1 MLQDEAATPYLNACQ
16 YAAKSSEFFKHF
28 KSHPAYTH
36 VLEHVSYEEGQQY
49 LKEIEIDYLDKLQEI
64 KQNDAI
70 GEPQTYEY
78 PSIGNISPTT
88 IRYVKNTS
96 DIINKFGTSFDSI
109 VEIGADQPRV
119 ISNTYLLENNFDW
132 SGVSFEL
139 DTDKVTY
146 FNSIRKN
153 KCFCEDATSYDYK
166 SLFEER
172 NYPKQID
179 YLQLD
184 IDPAEGT
191 LRALKVLPLNDYR
204 FSVITYETDVYSSG
218 ADIQDEQIEI
228 LESHGY
234 QLVAKNVKCEGNPY
248 EDWWIDPAIISE
260 DVWKPYKTRI
270 GLESNEVILL

>member
-1 MLQDEAATPYLNACQ
+1 METGWPNCPRYFRNNYENLKTKFAGAENIENNWSQSMQDIFVMSMLDGKRNGVY
-16 YAAKSSEFFKHF
+16 
-28 KSHPAYTH
+28 
-36 VLEHVSYEEGQQY
+36 
-49 LKEIEIDYLDKLQEI
+49 
-64 KQNDAI
+64 
-70 GEPQTYEY
+70 
-78 PSIGNISPTT
+78 
-88 IRYVKNTS
+88 
-96 DIINKFGTSFDSI
+96 

-119 ISNTYLLENNFDW
+119 ISNTYLLEKDFDW
-132 SGVSFEL
+132 SGISFEL
-139 DTDKVTY
+139 DADKVAF
-146 FNSIRKN
+146 FNTIREN
-153 KCFCEDATSYDYK
+153 KCLCEDATLYNYK
-166 SLFEER
+166 SLFEEL

-191 LRALKVLPLNDYR
+191 LRALKVLPLDDYR

-248 EDWWIDPAIISE
+248 EDWWIDPAIVSE
-260 DVWKPYKTRI
+260 DIWKPYKTRI

>member
-1 MLQDEAATPYLNACQ
+1 MECDWPNCPRYFRNNYENLKTKFAGAENIENNWSQSMQDIFVMSMLDGKRNGVY
-16 YAAKSSEFFKHF
+16 
-28 KSHPAYTH
+28 
-36 VLEHVSYEEGQQY
+36 
-49 LKEIEIDYLDKLQEI
+49 
-64 KQNDAI
+64 
-70 GEPQTYEY
+70 
-78 PSIGNISPTT
+78 
-88 IRYVKNTS
+88 
-96 DIINKFGTSFDSI
+96 

-119 ISNTYLLENNFDW
+119 ISNTYLLEKDFDW
-132 SGVSFEL
+132 SGISFEL
-139 DTDKVTY
+139 DADKVAF
-146 FNSIRKN
+146 FNTIREN
-153 KCFCEDATSYDYK
+153 KCLCEDATLYNYK
-166 SLFEER
+166 SLFEEL

-191 LRALKVLPLNDYR
+191 LRALKALPLDDYR

-248 EDWWIDPAIISE
+248 EDWWIDPAVVSE

>member
-1 MLQDEAATPYLNACQ
+1 MQDMFVLSMLDGKRNGVY
-16 YAAKSSEFFKHF
+16 
-28 KSHPAYTH
+28 
-36 VLEHVSYEEGQQY
+36 
-49 LKEIEIDYLDKLQEI
+49 
-64 KQNDAI
+64 
-70 GEPQTYEY
+70 
-78 PSIGNISPTT
+78 
-88 IRYVKNTS
+88 
-96 DIINKFGTSFDSI
+96 

-119 ISNTYLLENNFDW
+119 ISNSYLLEKDFDW

-139 DTDKVTY
+139 NADKVAF
-146 FNSIRKN
+146 FNTIRKN
-153 KCFCEDATSYDYK
+153 KCLCEDATLYDYK
-166 SLFEER
+166 SIFEER

-191 LRALKVLPLNDYR
+191 LRALKALPLNDYR

-248 EDWWIDPAIISE
+248 EDWWIDPAIVSE

>member
-1 MLQDEAATPYLNACQ
+1 MECDWPNCPRYFRNNYENLKTKFTGAENIENNWSQSMQDIFVMSMLDGKRNGVY
-16 YAAKSSEFFKHF
+16 
-28 KSHPAYTH
+28 
-36 VLEHVSYEEGQQY
+36 
-49 LKEIEIDYLDKLQEI
+49 
-64 KQNDAI
+64 
-70 GEPQTYEY
+70 
-78 PSIGNISPTT
+78 
-88 IRYVKNTS
+88 
-96 DIINKFGTSFDSI
+96 

-119 ISNTYLLENNFDW
+119 ISNTYLLEKDFDW
-132 SGVSFEL
+132 SGISFEL
-139 DTDKVTY
+139 DADKVAF
-146 FNSIRKN
+146 FNTIRKN
-153 KCFCEDATSYDYK
+153 KCLCEDATLYNYK
-166 SLFEER
+166 SLFEEL

-191 LRALKVLPLNDYR
+191 LRALKALPLDDYR

-248 EDWWIDPAIISE
+248 EDWWVDPAIVSE

-270 GLESNEVILL
+270 GLDSWEVVSQ

>member
-1 MLQDEAATPYLNACQ
+1 MECDWPNCPRYFRNNYENLKTKFTGAENIENNWSQSMQDIFVMSMLDGKRNGVY
-16 YAAKSSEFFKHF
+16 
-28 KSHPAYTH
+28 
-36 VLEHVSYEEGQQY
+36 
-49 LKEIEIDYLDKLQEI
+49 
-64 KQNDAI
+64 
-70 GEPQTYEY
+70 
-78 PSIGNISPTT
+78 
-88 IRYVKNTS
+88 
-96 DIINKFGTSFDSI
+96 

-119 ISNTYLLENNFDW
+119 ISNTYLLEKDFDW
-132 SGVSFEL
+132 SGISFEL
-139 DTDKVTY
+139 DADKVAF
-146 FNSIRKN
+146 FNTIRKN
-153 KCFCEDATSYDYK
+153 KCLCEDATLYDYK
-166 SLFEER
+166 SLFQKS

-191 LRALKVLPLNDYR
+191 LRALKALPLDDYR

-248 EDWWIDPAIISE
+248 EDWWVDPAIVSE

-270 GLESNEVILL
+270 GLDSWEVVSQ

>member
-1 MLQDEAATPYLNACQ
+1 METGWPNCPRYFRNNYENLKTKFTGAESIENNWSQSMQDMFVLSMLDGKRNGVY
-16 YAAKSSEFFKHF
+16 
-28 KSHPAYTH
+28 
-36 VLEHVSYEEGQQY
+36 
-49 LKEIEIDYLDKLQEI
+49 
-64 KQNDAI
+64 
-70 GEPQTYEY
+70 
-78 PSIGNISPTT
+78 
-88 IRYVKNTS
+88 
-96 DIINKFGTSFDSI
+96 

-119 ISNTYLLENNFDW
+119 ISNTYLLEKDFDW
-132 SGVSFEL
+132 SGISFEL
-139 DTDKVTY
+139 DADKVAF
-146 FNSIRKN
+146 FNTIREN
-153 KCFCEDATSYDYK
+153 KCLCEDATLYNYK
-166 SLFEER
+166 SLFEEL

-191 LRALKVLPLNDYR
+191 LRALKALPLDDYR

-248 EDWWIDPAIISE
+248 EDWWVDPAIVSE

-270 GLESNEVILL
+270 GLDSWEVVSQ

>member
-1 MLQDEAATPYLNACQ
+1 METGWPNCPRYFRNNYENLKTKFTGAENIENNWSQSMQDMFVLSMLDGKRDGVY
-16 YAAKSSEFFKHF
+16 
-28 KSHPAYTH
+28 
-36 VLEHVSYEEGQQY
+36 
-49 LKEIEIDYLDKLQEI
+49 
-64 KQNDAI
+64 
-70 GEPQTYEY
+70 
-78 PSIGNISPTT
+78 
-88 IRYVKNTS
+88 
-96 DIINKFGTSFDSI
+96 
-109 VEIGADQPRV
+109 VEIGPDQPRV

-139 DTDKVTY
+139 DADKVTY

-153 KCFCEDATSYDYK
+153 KCLSEDATLYDYK

-191 LRALKVLPLNDYR
+191 LRALKAIHLDDYR
-204 FSVITYETDVYSSG
+204 CSVITYETDVYSSG

-248 EDWWIDPAIISE
+248 EDWWIDPAIVSE
-260 DVWKPYKTRI
+260 NAWKPYKTRI
-270 GLESNEVILL
+270 GLDSWEVVSQ

>member
-1 MLQDEAATPYLNACQ
+1 METGWPNCPRYFRNNYENLKTKFTGAENIENNWSQSMQDMFVLSMLDGKRNGVY
-16 YAAKSSEFFKHF
+16 
-28 KSHPAYTH
+28 
-36 VLEHVSYEEGQQY
+36 
-49 LKEIEIDYLDKLQEI
+49 
-64 KQNDAI
+64 
-70 GEPQTYEY
+70 
-78 PSIGNISPTT
+78 
-88 IRYVKNTS
+88 
-96 DIINKFGTSFDSI
+96 

-139 DTDKVTY
+139 DADKVSF
-146 FNSIRKN
+146 FNTIRKN
-153 KCFCEDATSYDYK
+153 KCLCEDATLYDYK
-166 SLFEER
+166 SLFEDR
-172 NYPKQID
+172 NFPKQID

-248 EDWWIDPAIISE
+248 EDWWIDPAIVSE

>member
-1 MLQDEAATPYLNACQ
+1 MECDWPNCPRYFRNNYENLKTKFTGAENIENNWSQSMQDMFVLSMLDGKRNGIY
-16 YAAKSSEFFKHF
+16 
-28 KSHPAYTH
+28 
-36 VLEHVSYEEGQQY
+36 
-49 LKEIEIDYLDKLQEI
+49 
-64 KQNDAI
+64 
-70 GEPQTYEY
+70 
-78 PSIGNISPTT
+78 
-88 IRYVKNTS
+88 
-96 DIINKFGTSFDSI
+96 

-119 ISNTYLLENNFDW
+119 ISNTYLLEKDFDW
-132 SGVSFEL
+132 SGISFEL
-139 DTDKVTY
+139 DSDKVAF
-146 FNSIRKN
+146 FNTIRKN
-153 KCFCEDATSYDYK
+153 KCLCEDATLYDYK
-166 SLFEER
+166 SIFEER

-191 LRALKVLPLNDYR
+191 LRALKALPLNDYR

-248 EDWWIDPAIISE
+248 EDWWVDPVIVSE

-270 GLESNEVILL
+270 GLDSWEVVSQ

>member
-1 MLQDEAATPYLNACQ
+1 METGWPNCPRYFRNNYQNLKTKFTGAENIENNWSQSMQDIFVMSMLDGKRNGVY
-16 YAAKSSEFFKHF
+16 
-28 KSHPAYTH
+28 
-36 VLEHVSYEEGQQY
+36 
-49 LKEIEIDYLDKLQEI
+49 
-64 KQNDAI
+64 
-70 GEPQTYEY
+70 
-78 PSIGNISPTT
+78 
-88 IRYVKNTS
+88 
-96 DIINKFGTSFDSI
+96 

-119 ISNTYLLENNFDW
+119 ISNTYLLEKDFDW
-132 SGVSFEL
+132 SGISFEL
-139 DTDKVTY
+139 DADKVAF
-146 FNSIRKN
+146 FNTIRKN
-153 KCFCEDATSYDYK
+153 KCLCEDATLYNYK
-166 SLFEER
+166 SLFEEL

-191 LRALKVLPLNDYR
+191 LRALKALPLDDYR

-248 EDWWIDPAIISE
+248 EDWWVDPAIVSE

-270 GLESNEVILL
+270 GLDSWEVVSQ

>member
-1 MLQDEAATPYLNACQ
+1 METGWPNCPRYFRNNYENLKTKFAGAENIENNWSQSMQDIFVMSMLDGKRNGVY
-16 YAAKSSEFFKHF
+16 
-28 KSHPAYTH
+28 
-36 VLEHVSYEEGQQY
+36 
-49 LKEIEIDYLDKLQEI
+49 
-64 KQNDAI
+64 
-70 GEPQTYEY
+70 
-78 PSIGNISPTT
+78 
-88 IRYVKNTS
+88 
-96 DIINKFGTSFDSI
+96 

-119 ISNTYLLENNFDW
+119 ISNTYLLEKDFDW
-132 SGVSFEL
+132 SGISFEL
-139 DTDKVTY
+139 DADKVAF
-146 FNSIRKN
+146 FNTIREN
-153 KCFCEDATSYDYK
+153 KCLCEDATLYNYK
-166 SLFEER
+166 SLFEEL

-191 LRALKVLPLNDYR
+191 LRALKALPLDDYR

-248 EDWWIDPAIISE
+248 EDWWVDPAIVSE

-270 GLESNEVILL
+270 GLDSWEVVSQ

>member
-1 MLQDEAATPYLNACQ
+1 METGWPNCPRYFRNSYQNLKTKFTGSENIENNWSQSMQDMFVLSMLDG
-16 YAAKSSEFFKHF
+16 K
-28 KSHPAYTH
+28 
-36 VLEHVSYEEGQQY
+36 
-49 LKEIEIDYLDKLQEI
+49 
-64 KQNDAI
+64 
-70 GEPQTYEY
+70 
-78 PSIGNISPTT
+78 
-88 IRYVKNTS
+88 KN
-96 DIINKFGTSFDSI
+96 GVY

-119 ISNTYLLENNFDW
+119 ISNTYLLENDFDW

-139 DTDKVTY
+139 DADKVTY
-146 FNSIRKN
+146 FNTIRRN
-153 KCFCEDATSYDYK
+153 KCFCEDATLYDYK
-166 SLFEER
+166 FLFQER

-191 LRALKVLPLNDYR
+191 LRALKTLPLDDYR

-248 EDWWIDPAIISE
+248 EDWWIDPAIVSE
-260 DVWKPYKTRI
+260 DIWKPYKTRI
-270 GLESNEVILL
+270 GLDSWEVVSQ

>member
-1 MLQDEAATPYLNACQ
+1 MECDWPNCPRYFRNNYENLKTKFTGAENIENNWSQSMQDIFVMSMLDGKRNGVY
-16 YAAKSSEFFKHF
+16 
-28 KSHPAYTH
+28 
-36 VLEHVSYEEGQQY
+36 
-49 LKEIEIDYLDKLQEI
+49 
-64 KQNDAI
+64 
-70 GEPQTYEY
+70 
-78 PSIGNISPTT
+78 
-88 IRYVKNTS
+88 
-96 DIINKFGTSFDSI
+96 

-119 ISNTYLLENNFDW
+119 ISNTYLLEKDFDW
-132 SGVSFEL
+132 SGISFEL
-139 DTDKVTY
+139 DADKVAF
-146 FNSIRKN
+146 FNTIRKN
-153 KCFCEDATSYDYK
+153 KCLCEDATLYDYK
-166 SLFEER
+166 SFFQKS

-191 LRALKVLPLNDYR
+191 LRALKVLPLDDYR

-248 EDWWIDPAIISE
+248 EDWWVDPAIVSE

-270 GLESNEVILL
+270 GLDSWEVVSQ

>member
-1 MLQDEAATPYLNACQ
+1 MECDWPNCPRYFRNNYENLKTKFAGAENIENNWSQSMQDIFVMSMLDGKRNGVY
-16 YAAKSSEFFKHF
+16 
-28 KSHPAYTH
+28 
-36 VLEHVSYEEGQQY
+36 
-49 LKEIEIDYLDKLQEI
+49 
-64 KQNDAI
+64 
-70 GEPQTYEY
+70 
-78 PSIGNISPTT
+78 
-88 IRYVKNTS
+88 
-96 DIINKFGTSFDSI
+96 

-119 ISNTYLLENNFDW
+119 ISNTYLLEKDFDW
-132 SGVSFEL
+132 SGISFEL
-139 DTDKVTY
+139 DADKVAF
-146 FNSIRKN
+146 FNTIREN
-153 KCFCEDATSYDYK
+153 KCLCEDATLYNYK
-166 SLFEER
+166 SLFEEF

-191 LRALKVLPLNDYR
+191 LRALKALPLDDYR

-248 EDWWIDPAIISE
+248 EDWWVDPAIVSE

-270 GLESNEVILL
+270 GLDSWEVVSQ